1 MLRSLMFVLVCGSV
15 VAIGCTQKVEYVQA
29 GEKETGAVSVS
40 EATWKQVQ
48 EKVAAHKG
56 KVVVLDAWATS
67 CPACV
72 EEFPGLVA
80 LQKKHGDNVVCIS
93 ISCDYQGIKTKPPQF
108 YRPKVLKFLTK
119 EGATFE
125 NLLATQPADEMY
137 SAMGVAAIPVVFV
150 YGKDGKLVKRFDN
163 ESIEKE
169 EDAFTYKKDI
179 NKLVDGLVKK

>member
-1 MLRSLMFVLVCGSV
+1 MLRSLMFVVVCGVAV
-15 VAIGCTQKVEYVQA
+15 VIGTQQFGYVHA
-29 GEKETGAVSVS
+29 GDKESGDISLS

-80 LQKKHGDNVVCIS
+80 LQKKHGDNVVCMS
-93 ISCDYQGIKTKPPQF
+93 ISCDYQGIKTKPPKF
-108 YRPKVLKFLTK
+108 YREKVLKFLTK
-119 EGATFE
+119 QDASFE

>member
-1 MLRSLMFVLVCGSV
+1 MHRTLMILLACATV
-15 VAIGCTQKVEYVQA
+15 VTLSTQSSKLADA
-29 GEKETGAVSVS
+29 GEKESGEVSVS

-48 EKVAAHKG
+48 ERVAAHKG

-80 LQKKHGDNVVCIS
+80 LHKKHGSNVVCMS
-93 ISCDYQGIKTKPPQF
+93 ISCDYQGIKSKPPKF
-108 YRPKVLKFLTK
+108 YHEKVLKFLTK
-119 EGATFE
+119 QGAAFE
-125 NLLATQPADEMY
+125 NLLGTQPADEMY

-163 ESIEKE
+163 ETIENE

>member
-1 MLRSLMFVLVCGSV
+1 MLRSLIFVLVCGV
-15 VAIGCTQKVEYVQA
+15 VVTLGTQTFDVAQA
-29 GEKETGAVSVS
+29 ADKETGGVSLS

-72 EEFPGLVA
+72 EEFPGLVE
-80 LQKKHGDNVVCIS
+80 LHEKHGGKVVCMS
-93 ISCDYQGIKTKPPQF
+93 ISCDYQGIKTKPPKF
-108 YRPKVLKFLTK
+108 YREKVLKFLTK
-119 EGATFE
+119 QNAAFE
-125 NLLATQPADEMY
+125 NLLGTQPAEEMY

-179 NKLVDGLVKK
+179 NKLVEGLIKK